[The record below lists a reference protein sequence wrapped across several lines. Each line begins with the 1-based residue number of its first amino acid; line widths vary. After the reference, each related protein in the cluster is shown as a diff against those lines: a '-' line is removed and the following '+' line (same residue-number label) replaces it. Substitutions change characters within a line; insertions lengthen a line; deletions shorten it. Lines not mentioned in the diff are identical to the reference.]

1 MLSIFTAS
9 TRCSERTGSPVNG
22 DRSWAV
28 GAGECFGC
36 ATVTRSPPR
45 SASSPPATRPAR
57 VTTATAPITLLCWV
71 HLIAP
76 PGRARCSVAG
86 IVATPPQ
93 HQRAGRERLTSGYQR
108 LESGGPWSP
117 LSPPVSTTWPHEQS
131 GEWGAMDNE
140 IEPGSVRLMEASSLE
155 ALFTSLDDAGYRVI
169 GPTVRD

>member
-9 TRCSERTGSPVNG
+9 TRLSERTGSPVNG
-22 DRSWAV
+22 DRSWTV
-28 GAGECFGC
+28 GEGFGC

-57 VTTATAPITLLCWV
+57 VTTAAAPITLLCWV

-76 PGRARCSVAG
+76 PGRARRSMAG

-93 HQRAGRERLTSGYQR
+93 HQRAARERLRSGYQR
-108 LESGGPWSP
+108 LEAGGPWSP

-131 GEWGAMDNE
+131 GEWA
-140 IEPGSVRLMEASSLE
+140 PWTTRLSRA
-155 ALFTSLDDAGYRVI
+155 AYG
-169 GPTVRD
+169 